1 MSRELKDYCSYGGE
15 QGDKSYSRPRRKDP
29 PGARTATS
37 SSDGSSISSAVSSTP
52 IMPTQSS
59 NFSSL
64 YDSSGVAQLPDE
76 TLGITIDDDFIQQQE
91 AIMRDF
97 RRNKNQMRAASSN
110 SFFEKKTNAGIV
122 PPPIITPPVSQDEV
136 DTDASYNADTYT
148 SFCDFSNDP
157 ELIREQRR
165 IFQEIQ
171 RQRETTKPKS
181 ITQNE
186 VDHLTEQVLETSIR
200 QSSRR
205 LSGRSIHSQTRGLP
219 DSKIIPSDKV
229 IASCQDRVMRLG
241 NGKTLKVKG
250 TTHAYMSI
258 ARGTAIIVTCP
269 CCQTVLQVDAS
280 TKLLFCTRCQQV
292 SPIELATA
300 NTNNCNHGNGLAD
313 AQIAGSV
320 QQQEIDVACARKMSN
335 MEGPRGRL

>member
-1 MSRELKDYCSYGGE
+1 M
-15 QGDKSYSRPRRKDP
+15 
-29 PGARTATS
+29 
-37 SSDGSSISSAVSSTP
+37 
-52 IMPTQSS
+52 QSS
-59 NFSSL
+59 NFPSL
-64 YDSSGVAQLPDE
+64 YDSSGVAQLPED

-97 RRNKNQMRAASSN
+97 RNKNQRRAASSN
-110 SFFEKKTNAGIV
+110 SFFEKKASADIL
-122 PPPIITPPVSQDEV
+122 PPTPPTITPPVSQDEV
-136 DTDASYNADTYT
+136 DTDASYKADTDPLLCG
-148 SFCDFSNDP
+148 FLNDP

-181 ITQNE
+181 ISQNE

-200 QSSRR
+200 QGPRRISGSSI
-205 LSGRSIHSQTRGLP
+205 GSQTRGLP

-229 IASCQDRVMRLG
+229 IASCQDSVMRLG

-280 TKLLFCTRCQQV
+280 TKLLLCTRCQQV
-292 SPIELATA
+292 SSIELATA
-300 NTNNCNHGNGLAD
+300 NTNNNHGNGLTD
-313 AQIAGSV
+313 AQIAGSI
-320 QQQEIDVACARKMSN
+320 QQQEIGVARARKMSN
-335 MEGPRGRL
+335 MEGSRGRL